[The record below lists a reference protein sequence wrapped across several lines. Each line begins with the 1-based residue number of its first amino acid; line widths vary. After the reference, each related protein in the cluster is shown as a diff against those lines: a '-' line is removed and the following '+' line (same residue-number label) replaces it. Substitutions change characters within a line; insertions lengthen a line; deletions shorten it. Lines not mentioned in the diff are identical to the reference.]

1 MPHEL
6 HFRDG
11 QVSEQKL
18 VNEGI
23 EISINSH
30 H

>member
-1 MPHEL
+1 MPHKL

-11 QVSEQKL
+11 QVSKHKL
-18 VNEGI
+18 VNEDI